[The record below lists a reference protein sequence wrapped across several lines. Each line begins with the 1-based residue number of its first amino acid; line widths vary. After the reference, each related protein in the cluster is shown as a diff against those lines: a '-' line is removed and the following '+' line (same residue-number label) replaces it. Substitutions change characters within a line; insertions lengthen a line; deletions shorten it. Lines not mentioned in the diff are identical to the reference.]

1 MGINRTKVSVD
12 TIRLNAE
19 QMSKEK
25 KIWKNTNTVI
35 HLIFQM
41 LPVYHGFRKHTFP
54 VCYLSEPRR
63 ICGKRHRT
71 NSTTHTC
78 LHVPINSH
86 KVPGN
91 NQTPNNAIIVPGF
104 RCSLPLSLI
113 IKACL
118 TGQCSICAAH
128 GGSLLLLLNTKLYYW
143 RLHPPQCLLISP
155 PVSVLILEM
164 FSVANKSIMRSYTC
178 SICKW
183 IAVPH
188 IASDGNQKN
197 IVLWE
202 KE

>member
-1 MGINRTKVSVD
+1 M
-12 TIRLNAE
+12 
-19 QMSKEK
+19 
-25 KIWKNTNTVI
+25 
-35 HLIFQM
+35 HM
-41 LPVYHGFRKHTFP
+41 LP

-71 NSTTHTC
+71 NGTAYTS
-78 LHVPINSH
+78 LHVPINTH
-86 KVPGN
+86 GVPGN
-91 NQTPNNAIIVPGF
+91 NQSPNNTVIVPAV
-104 RCSLPLSLI
+104 SDALSLSVSHN
-113 IKACL
+113 KSLFDRPVQYMCG
-118 TGQCSICAAH
+118 T

-143 RLHPPQCLLISP
+143 RLRPAQCLLIPS